1 MSHSLPMLQ
10 VALDNQS
17 MDDAYRTTRLIAN
30 EVDIIEVGT
39 ILCVAEGVRAVRDLK
54 ALYPEKI
61 VLADAKIADAGK
73 ILSRMCFEANA
84 DWVTVICCADINT
97 TKGALEVAKEFNGD
111 VQIELTGYWTWE
123 QAQEWR
129 DAGIQQVVYH
139 RSRDAQ
145 AAGVAW
151 SDADITAI
159 KRLSDMGFKVTVT
172 GGLALEDLPLFK
184 GIPIHVLSPVAASA
198 MPKIPSTPPVSSKNQ
213 SASSGAKERAMMHKA
228 VPLGIYE
235 KALPAGEDWFER
247 LSLAKEL
254 GFDFVEMSVDESD
267 HRLARLDWSREQRMA
282 VVDAVARTGIRIPSM
297 CLSAH
302 RRFPLGSEDEKTRA
316 QGLEIMRKAIV
327 LAQDLGIRVIQ
338 LAGYDVYYQDAN
350 DHTRERFRDGLQE
363 SVEMASR
370 AQVTL
375 AMEIM
380 DYPLM
385 NSISKALGYAH
396 YLNNPWFQLYPDIG
410 NLSAWD
416 NDVQME
422 LASGAGHIV
431 AVHIKDTQPGV
442 FKNVPFGSGVVEFE
456 RCFETLQ
463 KSGYRG
469 PYLIE
474 MWSETAADPLKEVRE
489 ARAWVIDKMQKAGL
503 NMKESVC

>member
-1 MSHSLPMLQ
+1 MSLPMLQ
-10 VALDNQS
+10 VALDNQT
-17 MDDAYRTTRLIAN
+17 MDSAYETTRLIAE

-39 ILCVAEGVRAVRDLK
+39 ILCVGEGVRAVRDLK
-54 ALYPEKI
+54 ALYPHKI

-97 TKGALEVAKEFNGD
+97 AKGALDVAKEFNGD

-123 QAQEWR
+123 QAQQWR
-129 DAGIQQVVYH
+129 DAGIGQVVYH

-151 SDADITAI
+151 GEADITAI

-172 GGLALEDLPLFK
+172 GGLALVNA
-184 GIPIHVLSPVAASA
+184 I
-198 MPKIPSTPPVSSKNQ
+198 
-213 SASSGAKERAMMHKA
+213 
-228 VPLGIYE
+228 
-235 KALPAGEDWFER
+235 
-247 LSLAKEL
+247 
-254 GFDFVEMSVDESD
+254 VE
-267 HRLARLDWSREQRMA
+267 
-282 VVDAVARTGIRIPSM
+282 TGVRVPSM

-302 RRFPLGSEDEKTRA
+302 RRFPLGSEDDAVRA
-316 QGLEIMRKAIV
+316 QGLEIMRKAIQF
-327 LAQDLGIRVIQ
+327 AQDVGIRVIQ
-338 LAGYDVYYQDAN
+338 LAGYDVYYQEAN
-350 DHTRERFRDGLQE
+350 NETRRRFRDGLKE

-422 LASGAGHIV
+422 LQAGIGHIV
-431 AVHIKDTQPGV
+431 AVHVKDTKPGV
-442 FKNVPFGSGVVEFE
+442 FKNVPFGEGVVDFE
-456 RCFETLQ
+456 RCFETLKQ
-463 KSGYRG
+463 SGYCG

-474 MWSETAADPLKEVRE
+474 MWSETAEDPAAEVAK
-489 ARAWVIDKMQKAGL
+489 ARDWVKARMTKAG
-503 NMKESVC
+503 MVEAV